1 MTKRNGLTRRRLA
14 PMALAASALLASR
27 AAGAEELK
35 GGTLRVAILGDISNF
50 DPQSFLAVNFPV
62 IKNLYDSLLE
72 YTPEGKAVPSLA
84 TAWTIAPDAA
94 SVEVTLRTDVFF
106 ASGSKLDA
114 NAVAATLQKA
124 ADPQRGKNV
133 FATMSFVRDWTVLDD
148 HTIRLTFK
156 GPAPAQ
162 QITDLLQFV
171 SVIDPAGI
179 DTVESKPAGSGAYVL
194 ADRAPGQRIHL
205 VANPHYWRTGQ
216 PVARDVVI
224 TVFSDDQS
232 ATAALE
238 SGAVDM
244 VYGGSARSG
253 VRLRRD
259 GYGLLQG
266 PGPLVQALRINP
278 NRGPFRNT
286 KFRQA
291 FNYLV
296 DRAAMLRL
304 GYAGLGQVAALPWA
318 PASPAYDPAYNAQY
332 AFNLDKGKAL
342 LSASGL
348 SAAEMND
355 WALLVNSGDEGIV
368 VISQILQGSLAKA
381 GIDIKLQMRQG
392 ADFVDTMLGGKFD
405 AMFSAVG
412 NVQKYPSRLATNSI
426 YRTSNN
432 AILGSPNPFP
442 DYVAAIER
450 VSTAAGPGADLKGA
464 VDTLNKVL
472 IESAFCIP
480 TNTYDPALLLTAKNV
495 GGVTADI
502 DDMLVLR
509 TLGFTH

>member
-1 MTKRNGLTRRRLA
+1 MSKRTLRMALRLA
-14 PMALAASALLASR
+14 PMLLIAASLAGRLQPAR
-27 AAGAEELK
+27 AEQPLH
-35 GGTLRVAILGDISNF
+35 VAILGDISNF

-84 TAWTIAPDAA
+84 TGWDIAPDAT
-94 SVEVTLRTDVFF
+94 SVTVTLRPDVLF
-106 ASGSKLDA
+106 ANGDKLDA
-114 NAVAATLQKA
+114 QAVAETLKKA

-133 FATMSFVRDWTVLDD
+133 FATMSFVKDWTVIDE
-148 HTIRLTFK
+148 HTIRLNFK
-156 GPAPAQ
+156 GPSPVQ

-171 SVIDPAGI
+171 SVIDPAGM
-179 DTVESKPAGSGAYVL
+179 DAVETKPAGSGAYML

-216 PVARDVVI
+216 PVSRDVTI

-253 VRLRRD
+253 VRLHRD

-266 PGPLVQALRINP
+266 PGPLVQALRLNP
-278 NRGPFRNT
+278 NRGPFRNA

-296 DRAAMLRL
+296 DRASMLRL
-304 GYAGLGQVAALPWA
+304 GYAGLGQVEVLPWA
-318 PASPAYDPAYNAQY
+318 PASPAYDPSYTTRY
-332 AFNLDKGKAL
+332 AFDLDKGKAL
-342 LSASGL
+342 LAQTGL

-355 WALLVNSGDEGIV
+355 WTLLVNSGDEPLV
-368 VISQILQGSLAKA
+368 VLSQILQGTLAKV
-381 GIDIKLQMRQG
+381 GITVNLQMRQG
-392 ADFVDTMLGGKFD
+392 ADFVDSMLGGKFD

-412 NVQKYPSRLATNSI
+412 NVQKFPSRLATNSI
-426 YRTSNN
+426 YRTANN
-432 AILGSPNPFP
+432 TILGSPNPFP
-442 DYVAAIER
+442 DYVAAIDR
-450 VSTAAGPGADLKGA
+450 VSTAAGPNADLKGA
-464 VDTLNKVL
+464 FDNLNQVL
-472 IESAFCIP
+472 IADSFCIP
-480 TNTYDPALLLTAKNV
+480 TNSYDPALLLTAKAV
-495 GGVTADI
+495 SGLTADI

-509 TLGFTH
+509 TVGFTH